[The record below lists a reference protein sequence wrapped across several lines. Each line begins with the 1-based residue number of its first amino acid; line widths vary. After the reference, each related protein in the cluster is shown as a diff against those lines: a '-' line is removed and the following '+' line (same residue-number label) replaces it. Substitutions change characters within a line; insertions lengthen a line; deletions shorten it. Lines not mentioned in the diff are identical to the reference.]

1 MSSNETNKTIICNMF
16 QKENI
21 DHCYF
26 DKSKNNILVTFYG
39 DELKHKLEYKFEFEF
54 LEKFK
59 NIKVYKIN

>member
-1 MSSNETNKTIICNMF
+1 MF

-26 DKSKNNILVTFYG
+26 DKSKNNILVTYYG
-39 DELKHKLEYKFEFEF
+39 DELKHKLENKFEFEF

-59 NIKVYKIN
+59 NIKIYKIN

>member
-1 MSSNETNKTIICNMF
+1 MF

-54 LEKFK
+54 LENLKILRF
-59 NIKVYKIN
+59 IKLIKIKYFICIQLFQI